1 MTVSVRDIC
10 SSISTMNLPNLP
22 WVVASKTID
31 SAIRMWKGSNES
43 TLIPK
48 SIDSYRNMLDL
59 SEVNSSC
66 NDRCSSNMTSLE
78 SFDAVES
85 NSKLTVSSKD
95 TVTSIPE
102 NPVFATTYNIS
113 SNSTERFWRNRALNS
128 ESIATFMARFS
139 EISILWCKSWW
150 FSFFISSLI
159 VNFSEMLTNLW
170 NSSSSDWYL

>member
-1 MTVSVRDIC
+1 
-10 SSISTMNLPNLP
+10 
-22 WVVASKTID
+22 
-31 SAIRMWKGSNES
+31 MWKGSNES

-102 NPVFATTYNIS
+102 NPVFATTYNTS
-113 SNSTERFWRNRALNS
+113 SNSTERF
-128 ESIATFMARFS
+128 
-139 EISILWCKSWW
+139 
-150 FSFFISSLI
+150 
-159 VNFSEMLTNLW
+159 
-170 NSSSSDWYL
+170 